1 MLSKSHQRIISAKNL
16 PLDKLNILQGLQVK
30 AMEEISDLDQH
41 IERLID
47 MANKKEVKK
56 PINST

>member
-1 MLSKSHQRIISAKNL
+1 
-16 PLDKLNILQGLQVK
+16 
-30 AMEEISDLDQH
+30 MEEISDLDQH
-41 IERLID
+41 IDRLID